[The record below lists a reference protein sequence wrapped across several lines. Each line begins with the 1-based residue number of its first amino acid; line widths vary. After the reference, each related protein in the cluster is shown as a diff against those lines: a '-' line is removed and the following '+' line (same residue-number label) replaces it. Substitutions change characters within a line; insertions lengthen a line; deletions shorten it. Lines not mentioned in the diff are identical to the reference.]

1 MSVNFLEAIS
11 QIKDIKKM
19 ESTLPIARKVVNVVP
34 LTVGDDLG
42 LRTSITSPSGYDRE
56 IIKLLHKKV
65 EFVQGETT
73 YTEDY
78 DKFCNEI
85 SNIDKIT
92 MLWALYKVT
101 YETLGERKITCPK
114 CKDNNDNPFVF
125 RKEINILDLLHEDSL
140 TLWEEELPFY
150 EYIFPIKINYE
161 DKIDFEFDTVIPSMS
176 RYNQV
181 LGMVSTG
188 QLQQN
193 LEKIG
198 QVFTKPMQ
206 MSLLTKKIKLIIN
219 GEEIESS
226 GLQEILIAFE
236 NHVPEIVSEKFYE
249 EYNNKF
255 NKYIPKFYDKV
266 TCPNCGHQFNYDVD
280 IELSFFRRTILSGE
294 SG

>member
-226 GLQEILIAFE
+226 GLQEILK
-236 NHVPEIVSEKFYE
+236 PCSR
-249 EYNNKF
+249 
-255 NKYIPKFYDKV
+255 
-266 TCPNCGHQFNYDVD
+266 NCK
-280 IELSFFRRTILSGE
+280 
-294 SG
+294 